1 MGIRYINQKEPSI
14 DDDLI
19 LDDFQ
24 RLLVQ
29 AKQSGDVGQIT
40 AINAKMFELAAPR
53 TPAVKCDSTAL
64 PMTCGDYDAYPR
76 SILRSESSGQLPD
89 LSFYAFVYCSFPLIS
104 VKTKMQAVENKSRL
118 PRSLE
123 SDSQ

>member
-1 MGIRYINQKEPSI
+1 MGIRYITQKEPSI

-19 LDDFQ
+19 LDDLQ

-29 AKQSGDVGQIT
+29 AKQSGD
-40 AINAKMFELAAPR
+40 LAAPR

-104 VKTKMQAVENKSRL
+104 VKMKMQAVENKSRL
-118 PRSLE
+118 PRALE